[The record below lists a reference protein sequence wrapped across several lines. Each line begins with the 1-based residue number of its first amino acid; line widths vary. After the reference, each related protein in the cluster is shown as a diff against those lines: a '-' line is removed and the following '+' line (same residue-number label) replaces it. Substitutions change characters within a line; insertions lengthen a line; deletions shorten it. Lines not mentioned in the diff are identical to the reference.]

1 MKSTFIFGHR
11 NPDTDSICSSIALSY
26 LKNCMGS
33 NTVPKAIGHLNNET
47 KFVLKYFNVEEP
59 EFLNDVRVRIKN
71 VEYDK
76 KAFIYQ
82 DESIYKAYNIMH
94 DQNITAVPIIDNNK
108 KLIGFV
114 AMKELAKFLISGNK
128 EHINTTL
135 KNIVEVLDADIL
147 YKANDLVEG
156 NIMVAGYQS
165 STFHDEIKLSN
176 NDILIVGDR
185 FKIIDYAISSK
196 VQMIILA
203 LNSKIDDSLLEKAIK
218 NNVTII
224 RSHLSSFRIANTVS
238 LSNYIISINNTD
250 HPLCVFDDDYYTDF
264 KTLTKKIKHTNYPVI
279 NHKNE
284 CLGLINLNW
293 ANEYEKQKIILVDHN
308 NFSQSIEGIEE
319 AEVIEIIDHHN
330 IGSIGT
336 SMPINFRC
344 MTVGATATMIYQMFV
359 EKKVLI
365 PKHIAG
371 LLASAIISDTVLLT
385 SPTTTPDDIFAVN
398 ELCKIAEIDL
408 NKYGYEMLKIAS
420 SIKGMTINEVIYQD
434 YKTYKVLDKNI
445 GLGQI
450 LTMDFEE
457 IRKHINE
464 YVEKLNEI
472 NLNNPGIVALFITD
486 VIKEGTY
493 IIYNEESVDII
504 KEGFNLEEVYEGIFI
519 KGIISRKKQI
529 LPAILSVMNK

>member
-76 KAFIYQ
+76 NAFIYQ

-203 LNSKIDDSLLEKAIK
+203 LNSKIDDSLLE
-218 NNVTII
+218 
-224 RSHLSSFRIANTVS
+224 
-238 LSNYIISINNTD
+238 
-250 HPLCVFDDDYYTDF
+250 
-264 KTLTKKIKHTNYPVI
+264 
-279 NHKNE
+279 
-284 CLGLINLNW
+284 
-293 ANEYEKQKIILVDHN
+293 
-308 NFSQSIEGIEE
+308 
-319 AEVIEIIDHHN
+319 
-330 IGSIGT
+330 
-336 SMPINFRC
+336 
-344 MTVGATATMIYQMFV
+344 
-359 EKKVLI
+359 
-365 PKHIAG
+365 
-371 LLASAIISDTVLLT
+371 
-385 SPTTTPDDIFAVN
+385 
-398 ELCKIAEIDL
+398 
-408 NKYGYEMLKIAS
+408 
-420 SIKGMTINEVIYQD
+420 
-434 YKTYKVLDKNI
+434 
-445 GLGQI
+445 
-450 LTMDFEE
+450 
-457 IRKHINE
+457 
-464 YVEKLNEI
+464 
-472 NLNNPGIVALFITD
+472 
-486 VIKEGTY
+486 
-493 IIYNEESVDII
+493 
-504 KEGFNLEEVYEGIFI
+504 
-519 KGIISRKKQI
+519 
-529 LPAILSVMNK
+529 

>member
-147 YKANDLVEG
+147 YKSNDLVEG

-385 SPTTTPDDIFAVN
+385 SPTTTPDDIFAV
-398 ELCKIAEIDL
+398 K
-408 NKYGYEMLKIAS
+408 
-420 SIKGMTINEVIYQD
+420 
-434 YKTYKVLDKNI
+434 
-445 GLGQI
+445 
-450 LTMDFEE
+450 
-457 IRKHINE
+457 
-464 YVEKLNEI
+464 
-472 NLNNPGIVALFITD
+472 
-486 VIKEGTY
+486 
-493 IIYNEESVDII
+493 
-504 KEGFNLEEVYEGIFI
+504 
-519 KGIISRKKQI
+519 
-529 LPAILSVMNK
+529 